1 MVHLNII
8 IDSGASVCISPH
20 RSDFITYHS
29 SQMKIKDLFLSNQI
43 TGEGI
48 IRWTMQDTNGHPVDV
63 KLLGYHIPTAEVR
76 LLSPQVLPHT
86 FGGEGIITGTGIDFA
101 LSDGNKFSASYCPR
115 SNLPLIPLA
124 LWASQNFWNE
134 AFGYTVT
141 DMQTIHGVKSLL
153 TQDNTNL
160 SSPQKELLL
169 WHQWLSHASLDW
181 IQMLMRDRKYLSAI
195 NAASSLH
202 AGPFLRTK
210 SRAPVCDVSKLK
222 CLACC
227 KSISLLTFESIPLSE
242 SEAPRSETRPS
253 QSRRLCIR

>member
-1 MVHLNII
+1 
-8 IDSGASVCISPH
+8 
-20 RSDFITYHS
+20 
-29 SQMKIKDLFLSNQI
+29 MKIKDLSLSNQV

-63 KLLGYHIPTAEVR
+63 ELLGYHIPTAEVR
-76 LLSPQVLPHT
+76 LLSPQVLLHT
-86 FGGEGIITGTGIDFA
+86 FGGEGIITGTSINFA
-101 LSDGNKFSASYCPR
+101 LSNGYKFSASYSPQ

-181 IQMLMRDRKYLSAI
+181 IQMLMRDRKYLSAT
-195 NAASSLH
+195 NADSSLH
-202 AGPFLRTK
+202 SGPFLRTK
-210 SRAPVCDVSKLK
+210 SHAPVCDVSKLK
-222 CLACC
+222 CLACLC
-227 KSISLLTFESIPLSE
+227 AKASVRSPLN
-242 SEAPRSETRPS
+242 
-253 QSRRLCIR
+253 QSPCRNL